1 MSAKTR
7 STSAKWLGPGLGLGL
22 GLGLGGKR
30 GRDGAPLQRAGGWTP
45 ACLYLDIFSPWR
57 PAHGR
62 GVCLYR
68 RRSGI
73 PRVRVDGAD
82 RRGMPSLLRLAAAAA
97 QRAPSREGGIGLA
110 AARSAAD
117 ATQPRVARRQR
128 AYNADVGYERGRERR
143 CSTRKRSAECTFD
156 LSQAGARV
164 AAHELRESRERLPP
178 EARRLRASA

>member
-68 RRSGI
+68 RREGD
-73 PRVRVDGAD
+73 RVQASRPLKFLSTDG
-82 RRGMPSLLRLAAAAA
+82 L
-97 QRAPSREGGIGLA
+97 
-110 AARSAAD
+110 
-117 ATQPRVARRQR
+117 
-128 AYNADVGYERGRERR
+128 
-143 CSTRKRSAECTFD
+143 
-156 LSQAGARV
+156 
-164 AAHELRESRERLPP
+164 ESR
-178 EARRLRASA
+178 SCK